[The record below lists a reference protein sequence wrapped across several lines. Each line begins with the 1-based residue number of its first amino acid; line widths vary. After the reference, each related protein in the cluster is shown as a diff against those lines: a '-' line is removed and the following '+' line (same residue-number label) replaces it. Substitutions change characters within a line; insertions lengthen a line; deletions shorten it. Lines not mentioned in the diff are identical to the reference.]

1 MSKLNYAYNNYL
13 DYVRFDSSGK
23 WCKPVKGSNGYYYPE
38 QYTKEEFI
46 DKLITD
52 DEFHDMWAQN
62 STTLLNDGER
72 AQIWIKNNPN
82 HDPNTAIPRAKLY
95 EETPDRK
102 IKEDGND

>member
-1 MSKLNYAYNNYL
+1 MISKLNYAYNNYL

-52 DEFHDMWAQN
+52 DEFHDMWAQG
-62 STTLLNDGER
+62 STKLLNEGER
-72 AQIWIKNNPN
+72 AQMWVRNNP
-82 HDPNTAIPRAKLY
+82 HHNTNIPIPREKLY
-95 EETPDRK
+95 GETPDRIIIQDEK
-102 IKEDGND
+102 